1 MDLRLT
7 DEQAQLVDAFASL
20 YARHATPEQ
29 VRAAEPGGFDQA
41 LWDRLL
47 ELGVVAMAVDE
58 ALGGWG
64 ASPLELALV
73 AEQHGR
79 NVAPAPL
86 IEAQVAA
93 RLLAGSASP
102 QARAA
107 LSGERLVTVALHPPV
122 DGRVRGVP
130 AGSVADDAIVW
141 TGDELLL
148 APPRGNARRLR
159 EPRVDAAGRRR
170 RRPKARSS
178 HQVSRAA
185 PRSRR
190 PSTSGCSSPLRRW
203 SASARD
209 RSRSAS
215 STSRSARPSTCPS
228 GPSKRWR
235 TAWPTRRPPS
245 TVPGCS
251 TYEAA
256 WAAEDDPG
264 RATELAALAFA
275 FAAEAA
281 RDASYRSLH
290 FHGGYGFMMEYDIQ
304 LFWRRARAW
313 TNVWAEPAAGYRR
326 AADARY
332 GRR

>member
-7 DEQAQLVDAFASL
+7 DEQEQLVDAFASL
-20 YARHATPEQ
+20 YAKHAPPEQ
-29 VRAAEPGGFDQA
+29 VRAAEPAGFDPA

-64 ASPLELALV
+64 ASPLDLALV

-93 RLLAGSASP
+93 RLLARVGSP
-102 QARAA
+102 QLEHA

-122 DGRVRGVP
+122 DGQVRGVP
-130 AGSVADDAIVW
+130 AGGVADGAIVW
-141 TGDELLL
+141 TGDELVLL
-148 APPRGNARRLR
+148 TLGATRAGFDNLGSMPLADLPFG
-159 EPRVDAAGRRR
+159 DAEVLASGAQGCAAFETALDEWLLLTAAALVGLG
-170 RRPKARSS
+170 ARSLEIGVEYVKEREAFDVPIGS
-178 HQVSRAA
+178 FQALAHRLAD
-185 PRSRR
+185 
-190 PSTSGCSSPLRRW
+190 
-203 SASARD
+203 SATALDGARLL
-209 RSRSAS
+209 
-215 STSRSARPSTCPS
+215 
-228 GPSKRWR
+228 
-235 TAWPTRRPPS
+235 
-245 TVPGCS
+245 

-256 WAAEDDPG
+256 WAVEDDPG